1 MTIIKKILILVLFS
15 FAASIF
21 AQQYNTEFTDN
32 GFIITLKDDQI
43 DYHIKYEGNYRIVD
57 YYKYADPTKGLT
69 YKLPYKVILVA
80 IPYNS
85 TPKISIVDFNEEI
98 LHNTIPALNPA
109 SDLFNDSLLTSK
121 ILENDFLPTS
131 MRSNNLVEI
140 IGYGWYRLAYNIIL
154 RINNYSFNDKEIY
167 ISKKEKIKIK
177 FEFDQGFSS
186 YFQINE
192 KKQNYDPLTNYVIPN
207 YFFANSENIN
217 KNFYLN
223 DTTGNWIDYN
233 LTYLKLGTGED
244 GIYKISK
251 KDLESIGI
259 DVLSIVPKT
268 IQLFES
274 GKEIPLYFVGKDDN
288 KFDENDYLIFYG
300 RKNYSKKNYKTTNS
314 KNEEYTEYLNR
325 FNDTTFYFLTW
336 GKSNGKRMLS
346 KSFTQNIRD
355 TLDYYKSIHHVEK
368 NSVLFFANNDELK
381 NQLPDY
387 KGNKTWYYHQ
397 SEWLYS
403 GTTRSYSFNTQDL
416 VQNKDAYFY
425 FKGASGGSNKS
436 QKAHNITLRVNGNLL
451 DSIAIDRYAQVL
463 LKGKINSS
471 LLKQNGNIINIKNYN
486 NGTTINTIAVD
497 WYEFSYPKKLKY
509 EGNNLVFEINED
521 VDLDLRAMKIENVN
535 KNEFYILKIDT
546 TQTLFQNY
554 VIKDNFLT
562 FVDSVKHGD
571 KYVVA
576 EKENL
581 LTPKYY
587 SFNKFKNLRNSKNQ
601 LDYVAVTHK
610 KFLQTATKY
619 VETISKLFN
628 VTTELFNIEEIY
640 NEFSYGIP
648 DPGAL
653 RLFLFSTFQNRN
665 IPKPSYLLLIGDAN
679 YDFKDYFTNSTGVQG
694 GRNYIPSYGYPV
706 GDNWF
711 VVWDN
716 NIHIPQMKVGRIP
729 INNSDELD
737 FYLTKVIN
745 ISNAKYD
752 DFNKRYLF
760 FSGGPSNDPNQ
771 INSLKST
778 NDFIINNYIKPN
790 PIAGNYTHFYKTTN
804 PQTDFG
810 PYSSE
815 EISKAIK
822 NGGLFISYLGHSG
835 TATWDNSIS
844 ETEQLSN
851 SLNRNSLITDFG
863 CSTNKF
869 AEPDIICF
877 GERFTIGKNGQA
889 IGYVGNSSL
898 GFTSTAYSVPKYFY
912 ESLLK
917 LDSKEIGDAI
927 IYAKS
932 KMFNDLGYNSSTI
945 IFSLTNTLLGDP
957 VVKIPIPKK
966 PNLKIN
972 SDDLK
977 FQNNNLTSNL
987 DYTNLFIHI
996 NNYGLSSN
1004 DSINIS
1010 IEHFYLGRK
1019 VKLETKKILLPQIRD
1034 SINFKV
1040 EIKNLPGNHS
1050 LKINL
1055 DDKNEIDEIYEDDNT
1070 LIVNFNVY
1078 STDLRDIFT
1087 NQIENTN
1094 NGKLLILNP
1103 VYSTEQDLSI
1113 KVQFAKDDKFQNV
1126 MEQNIKVDTFRTII
1140 PFPKNSWERIWFR
1153 YKLNINSSDFTP
1165 AKSIRNIIN
1174 GNYIVDDSISFLN
1187 QNLTNLTIQ
1196 NGNLKISKKEE
1207 KISVV
1212 SAGWSAGATCVI
1224 SKNGINLLSNTYFAG
1239 MGIVVLNPFSFE
1251 VESSEWYELFNN
1263 TQNIKK
1269 LTDFINRI
1277 PNGKI
1282 VIMGV
1287 SDDAANNITIDLKNA
1302 IKTLGSIKI
1311 DNLQFRGSWAL
1322 IGRKGASSN
1331 EVKEVLKGPY
1341 DGLIYIDSTFV
1352 RNQKEGS
1359 FETKYIGPVYK
1370 WKSIETKYELTNNS
1384 KIVFNILGKNKN
1396 GQETELSS
1404 FDDKLDLT
1412 NINAEQYQFI
1422 KIKTN
1427 LIADSM
1433 LNSPSLKMIRIN
1445 YQQIPELGLNYQTV
1459 SVFKDSVELGEK
1471 TKLSF
1476 KVYNVGETTA
1486 KNFKVKVEAV
1496 SKSESIKLLEQVVDS
1511 IQSDKYKIFST
1522 EFSTIKSSGN
1532 YNINISVDSE
1542 NQIDELYED
1551 NNFYSVPIFVK
1562 KNSKPA
1568 KLNLTI
1574 DGNDIFDGDYIS
1586 SNPKIKIELRDES
1599 LVPIFDTTK
1608 VSIYLNNKR
1617 ISYKGN
1623 ENNVIYSFSSSN
1635 PKFVVDYS
1643 PNLVDGDYTL
1653 KVIGKNATDDLID
1666 STGIVKKFKVKNS
1679 LELIEFYN
1687 YPNPMKDETD
1697 FTFKLTSIPDELKI
1711 NIYTIAGRKIKEI
1724 QLQPSQL
1731 KYDFNTIHWNGRDD
1745 DGNKIANGIY
1755 LCKVILKKENKT
1767 IDKILKL
1774 AKVE

>member
-1 MTIIKKILILVLFS
+1 MTMIKKIIITVFFL

-21 AQQYNTEFTDN
+21 AQQYYTEFTNN
-32 GFIITLKDDQI
+32 GFIISLEDDKDD
-43 DYHIKYEGNYRIVD
+43 YNIKYEGNYRIVD
-57 YYKYADPTKGLT
+57 YYNYTDPSKSLT
-69 YKLPYKVILVA
+69 YKLPYKIILVA
-80 IPYNS
+80 IPFNS
-85 TPKISIVDFNEEI
+85 TPKISVVDFKEEI
-98 LHNTIPALNPA
+98 LHNTIPVLNPT
-109 SDLFNDSLLTSK
+109 SDLYNDSPLNSK
-121 ILENDFLPTS
+121 MLGNDFLPKS
-131 MRSNNLVEI
+131 KSSDNLFEI
-140 IGYGWYRLAYNIIL
+140 IGYGWFRLTYCMIL
-154 RINNYSFNDKEIY
+154 RINNYSFNDEEIY

-177 FEFDQGFSS
+177 FEFDKSIS
-186 YFQINE
+186 HYFNINE
-192 KKQNYDPLTNYVIPN
+192 KKQNDDPMTKHVIPN
-207 YFFANSENIN
+207 YFFFNTENIV
-217 KNFYLN
+217 KNFYLS

-233 LTYLKLGTGED
+233 LNYLKLGTGED

-251 KDLESIGI
+251 NDLESMGV
-259 DVLSIVPKT
+259 DVFSIVPKT

-274 GKEIPLYFVGKDDN
+274 GKEVPIYFVGRDEN
-288 KFDENDYLIFYG
+288 KFDDNDYLIFYG
-300 RKNYSKKNYKTTNS
+300 SKNYSKQNYKSTNS
-314 KNEEYTEYLNR
+314 KNEDYIEYLNR

-336 GKSNGKRMLS
+336 GKSNGERMIS
-346 KSFTQNIRD
+346 KSFTQNIKD
-355 TLDYYKSIHHVEK
+355 TLDYYKSINHVEK

-387 KGNKTWYYHQ
+387 KGNKTWYFHQ

-403 GTTRSYSFNTQDL
+403 GTVRNYFFNTQDL
-416 VQNKDAYFY
+416 VQNKDAFFY
-425 FKGASGGSNKS
+425 FKGSSGGSNQS

-451 DSIAIDRYAQVL
+451 DSTAIDRYDQVL

-471 LLKQNGNIINIKNYN
+471 LLKQNDNIISVKNYN

-497 WYEFSYPKKLKY
+497 WYEYSYPRKLKY
-509 EGNNLVFEINED
+509 EGNNFVFEINED
-521 VDLDLRAMKIENVN
+521 VNPNLRVIKIGNVN
-535 KNEFYILKIDT
+535 QNEFYILKIDT
-546 TQTLFQNY
+546 GRTLFQNY
-554 VIKDNFLT
+554 TIKDNYLT
-562 FVDSVKHGD
+562 FVDSVKYGD
-571 KYVVA
+571 KYVVV
-576 EKENL
+576 EKGKL
-581 LTPKYY
+581 LTPRFY
-587 SFNKFKNLRNSKNQ
+587 SFNKFKNLRNRKNQ
-601 LDYVAVTHK
+601 LDYIAVTHE
-610 KFLQTATKY
+610 KFLKTATKY
-619 VETISKLFN
+619 VETISKLYN
-628 VTTELFNIEEIY
+628 VATELFNIEDIY

-648 DPGAL
+648 DPSAL

-665 IPKPSYLLLIGDAN
+665 IPKPSYFLLIADAN
-679 YDFKDYFTNSTGVQG
+679 YDFKDYFTNSTGVKG

-716 NIHIPQMKVGRIP
+716 NIHVPQMKVGRIP

-745 ISNAKYD
+745 TNNAKYD

-778 NDFIINNYIKPN
+778 NDFIINNYIRPN
-790 PIAGNYTHFYKTTN
+790 PIAGDYTHFYKTTN

-810 PYSSE
+810 PYSPE
-815 EISKAIK
+815 DISKSIK

-869 AEPDIICF
+869 AEPDIVCF

-932 KMFNDLGYNSSTI
+932 KMFENLGNNSSSI

-957 VVKIPIPKK
+957 IIKIPIPRK

-972 SDDLK
+972 SDDIK
-977 FQNNNLTSNL
+977 FENNNLTSNL
-987 DYTNLFIHI
+987 DSINVQIHI
-996 NNYGLSSN
+996 NNFGLASN

-1010 IEHFYLGRK
+1010 IEHLYLGK
-1019 VKLETKKILLPQIRD
+1019 SVKLETRRILLPQ
-1034 SINFKV
+1034 FKNSLNYKV
-1040 EIKNLPGNHS
+1040 GIKNMPGNHL

-1055 DDKNEIDEIYEDDNT
+1055 DDHNEVDEIYEDDNT
-1070 LIVNFNVY
+1070 LVASFNVY

-1094 NGKLLILNP
+1094 NGQLLILNP
-1103 VYSTEQDLSI
+1103 VYSTEKNLNI

-1126 MEQNIKVDTFRTII
+1126 IEQDIKLDTFRTII
-1140 PFPKNSWERIWFR
+1140 PFPKNSWDRIWFR
-1153 YKLNINSSDFTP
+1153 YKLDTNSSVFSS
-1165 AKSIRNIIN
+1165 AKSIRNLVN
-1174 GNYIVDDSISFLN
+1174 GNYIVDDSISFLS
-1187 QNLTNLTIQ
+1187 QKLTNLTIQ
-1196 NGNLKISKKEE
+1196 NGKLKISKKEE

-1212 SAGWSAGATCVI
+1212 SAGWAAGATCVI
-1224 SKNGINLLSNTYFAG
+1224 SKNGINLLSNTFFAG
-1239 MGIVVLNPFSFE
+1239 MGIVVLNPSSFE
-1251 VESSEWYELFNN
+1251 VESSEWYQLFNN
-1263 TQNIKK
+1263 PQSIKK
-1269 LTDFINRI
+1269 LTDFINGI

-1282 VIMGV
+1282 VVMGV

-1302 IKTLGSIKI
+1302 IKTLGSSKI

-1341 DGLIYIDSTFV
+1341 EGLIYIDSTFV
-1352 RNQKEGS
+1352 LNQKEGS

-1370 WKSIETKYELTNNS
+1370 WKSIETNYELINNS
-1384 KIVFNILGKNKN
+1384 KIVFDIFGRNKS
-1396 GQETELSS
+1396 GQEIKLSS
-1404 FDDKLDLT
+1404 FNDNLDLT
-1412 NINAEQYQFI
+1412 NIKAEQFQFI

-1433 LNSPSLKMIRIN
+1433 MNSPTLKMIRIS
-1445 YQQIPELGLNYQTV
+1445 YQQLPELGLNYQTV
-1459 SVFKDSVELGEK
+1459 SVSKDSIELGEK
-1471 TKLSF
+1471 TKLTF

-1496 SKSESIKLLEQVVDS
+1496 SKNESIKLLEQVVDS

-1532 YNINISVDSE
+1532 YYLNITVDSE
-1542 NQIDELYED
+1542 NQVDELYED

-1599 LVPIFDTTK
+1599 LVPILDTTK

-1623 ENNVIYSFSSSN
+1623 ESKIVYSFSVSN
-1635 PKFVVDYS
+1635 PKFIVEYS
-1643 PNLVDGDYTL
+1643 PNLIDGDYTL

-1745 DGNKIANGIY
+1745 DGNKIANGLY